1 MIAIYTSR
9 RARPD
14 DKIKLGDTE
23 ELQRKL
29 PCPAGSSE
37 PYWDIL
43 EESSTGVF
51 FGEDKPAIGY
61 RVKRAGRADGWRR
74 PLLGSPHVR

>member
-1 MIAIYTSR
+1 VFFRLHDGNIEWQEENPSGSIRRTMIAIYTSR

-51 FGEDKPAIGY
+51 F
-61 RVKRAGRADGWRR
+61 WRR
-74 PLLGSPHVR
+74 